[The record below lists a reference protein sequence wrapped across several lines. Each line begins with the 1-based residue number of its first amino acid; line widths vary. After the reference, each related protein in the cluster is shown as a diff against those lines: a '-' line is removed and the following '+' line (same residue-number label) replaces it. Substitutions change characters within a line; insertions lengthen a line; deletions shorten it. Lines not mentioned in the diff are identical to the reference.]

1 MSDYDGTLCPTASI
15 NLQDS
20 ESGQIPTELEETLY
34 LMSSSI
40 PVCIVSSKD
49 FYFLYKR
56 TKKFSKIISCLSGM
70 ETLCLGEQSLNDSV
84 VTSQVEFQSE
94 LLAEETDH
102 TLPINS
108 RQMLIDTETI
118 MENSSILEKIASY
131 FEYNYP
137 SLQIEKKFLTIAKG
151 VLGGITIDWRNNMQ
165 QEWGRDSNIYRRIVK
180 KSLDQIFINSQ
191 TNKIS
196 NKDFNHYFQKFFIQ
210 EYSSHPFIDIYVLTL
225 VKNMPMIV

>member
-1 MSDYDGTLCPTASI
+1 
-15 NLQDS
+15 
-20 ESGQIPTELEETLY
+20 
-34 LMSSSI
+34 
-40 PVCIVSSKD
+40 
-49 FYFLYKR
+49 
-56 TKKFSKIISCLSGM
+56 
-70 ETLCLGEQSLNDSV
+70 
-84 VTSQVEFQSE
+84 
-94 LLAEETDH
+94 
-102 TLPINS
+102 
-108 RQMLIDTETI
+108 MLIDTETI

-210 EYSSHPFIDIYVLTL
+210 EYSSHPFIDIYGYSRS